1 MIRDVEIIKPSVN
14 VDGIVKELTTIIEKY
29 KLEGY
34 KQISL
39 QSTMENA
46 DPHTEWDVGTGSGL
60 NLKTKE
66 QNFIYPLF
74 PEAKLINH
82 YINEFGMFRTRVMK
96 LQSRKVM
103 SVHKDKTPRIHIPIS
118 TNDGC
123 RMMVGNQC
131 YTLEAGKMYW
141 TDTRL
146 EHTAFNGGEYPRIH
160 IVGCVTAE

>member
-14 VDGIVKELTTIIEKY
+14 VDGIKKELATIIEKY

-46 DPHTEWDVGTGSGL
+46 DPQTEWDVGTGSAL

-66 QNFIYPLF
+66 QNFKYLLF

-82 YINEFGMFRTRVMK
+82 YIEEFGMFRTRVMK
-96 LQSRKVM
+96 LPPSKVM
-103 SVHKDKTPRIHIPIS
+103 SIHKDKTPRIHIPIS
-118 TNDGC
+118 TNDAC
-123 RMMVGNQC
+123 RMMIGNQC
-131 YTLEAGKMYW
+131 YHLETGKIYW

-146 EHTAFNGGEYPRIH
+146 EHTAFNSSNDPRIH
-160 IVGCVTAE
+160 IVGCVMEE